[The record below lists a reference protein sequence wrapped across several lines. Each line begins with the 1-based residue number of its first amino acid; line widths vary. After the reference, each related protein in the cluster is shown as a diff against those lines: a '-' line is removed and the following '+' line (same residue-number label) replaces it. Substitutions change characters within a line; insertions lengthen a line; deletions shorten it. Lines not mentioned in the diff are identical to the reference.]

1 MDTSLLK
8 YTDAQVTVCLHD
20 MTRQDMHNVIRS
32 VAIHPTRIRVCACV
46 ADPWVRSS
54 LSFLRAV
61 WIPIGE
67 QCKVSGKSNQPSL
80 PVAQSLFNQRL
91 GSSASSSYAPSSAGS
106 AGFSK
111 SSMK

>member
-46 ADPWVRSS
+46 ADHWIRSS
-54 LSFLRAV
+54 LSFLHVV

-67 QCKVSGKSNQPSL
+67 QCKGLGKSNQPSL
-80 PVAQSLFNQRL
+80 PAAQSLFNQHL
-91 GSSASSSYAPSSAGS
+91 GSSASSSYSQSSEGLAGS
-106 AGFSK
+106 SK
-111 SSMK
+111 SSMN